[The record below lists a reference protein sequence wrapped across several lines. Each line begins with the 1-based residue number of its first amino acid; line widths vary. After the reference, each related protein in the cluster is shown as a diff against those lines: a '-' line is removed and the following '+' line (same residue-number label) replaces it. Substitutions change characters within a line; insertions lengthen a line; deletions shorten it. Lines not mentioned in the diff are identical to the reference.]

1 MLDKVTEWLQ
11 AFQIFMDHVSAP
23 GSLVAIA
30 LATLATPLLIFVH
43 ELGHALAV
51 RARGLPLEAM
61 KVGHE
66 SDVVLT
72 LGGFRMEF
80 GRLTGKG
87 DVGGYVLYDGR
98 RSTPA
103 DVLVIALFEAPR
115 TSHISATT
123 CSPTSAR
130 SRTWGCARRCAD
142 RPTRCGEPHRDD
154 AWHPPCRLPAGP
166 AQFHPCS
173 TPRHIAAP
181 AARWITPIAWQ
192 WSARSPAP
200 RPPSAARR
208 GELNHPPPP

>member
-1 MLDKVTEWLQ
+1 MPDQVTEWLQ

-103 DVLVIALFEAPR
+103 DVLVIAL
-115 TSHISATT
+115 
-123 CSPTSAR
+123 
-130 SRTWGCARRCAD
+130 
-142 RPTRCGEPHRDD
+142 
-154 AWHPPCRLPAGP
+154 AGP
-166 AQFHPCS
+166 VGNLLC
-173 TPRHIAAP
+173 AAVTGWLALGAGP
-181 AARWITPIAWQ
+181 SFVASLWLLTFGSVCMAVANLRVSGEMQGPVRWSDGRWARVAWRGIRAGVGAGPL
-192 WSARSPAP
+192 WRDPHESASV
-200 RPPSAARR
+200 
-208 GELNHPPPP
+208 PPPQARPS